1 MEENKPIN
9 NGPAEGTVNR
19 KSEIDTIMPTY
30 DPDDYMQDYYQHS
43 DTFYYDEKCMSC
55 KYWRGYDCGAS
66 DGPCNYEPF

>member
-9 NGPAEGTVNR
+9 NETAEGMVNGEP
-19 KSEIDTIMPTY
+19 EIDPIMPTY
-30 DPDDYMQDYYQHS
+30 DPDYYLYS